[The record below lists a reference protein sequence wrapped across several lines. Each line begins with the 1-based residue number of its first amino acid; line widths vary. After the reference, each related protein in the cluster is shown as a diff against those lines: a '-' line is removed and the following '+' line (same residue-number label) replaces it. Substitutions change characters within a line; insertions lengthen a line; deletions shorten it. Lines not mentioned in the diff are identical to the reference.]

1 MSDPR
6 KKTEEDIQRI
16 SYAMDMM
23 AKLILQKREGDAQ
36 LKAEYQ
42 KKLEQVNTLIN
53 MLLALN
59 DRKTGPM
66 VVDESAL
73 DKLLKNGVDF
83 IEKDEAGG
91 KQRYA
96 LIPVM
101 PGNTENSNST
111 SINKKKKKK
120 KNKIHCSYCNETG
133 HTRAACPTRLLN
145 PKPSPA

>member
-1 MSDPR
+1 MSDPK
-6 KKTEEDIQRI
+6 KKTAEDIQRI
-16 SYAMDMM
+16 SHAMDMM

-36 LKAEYQ
+36 VKLEYQ

-59 DRKTGPM
+59 EQKNGPT
-66 VVDESAL
+66 VVDESSL
-73 DKLLKNGVDF
+73 DKLLRDGVDI
-83 IEKDEAGG
+83 IEKGEGES

-96 LIPVM
+96 LIPVK
-101 PGNTENSNST
+101 PTDTKNVATAST
-111 SINKKKKKK
+111 SKNKKKK